1 MAEVIGGD
9 APKIAQ
15 KFNEYFD
22 GNLKRV
28 LSKTDKI
35 AASDRPKV
43 LHIAD
48 GKNLLKV
55 DGTNTIIDEWI
66 RVAGGQ
72 NAVSKAGNMLEI
84 NAEEIPNMNPD
95 VIIIGR
101 AKAPEILKNYMKI
114 KSMPAQTLSK
124 TKKSM

>member
-1 MAEVIGGD
+1 LARYGYEKSVSIMAEVIGGD
-9 APKIAQ
+9 APKIAE

-22 GNLKRV
+22 GNLKKV

-48 GKNLLKV
+48 GKNLFKV

-72 NAVSKAGNMLEI
+72 NAVQKAG
-84 NAEEIPNMNPD
+84 
-95 VIIIGR
+95 
-101 AKAPEILKNYMKI
+101 KSFLKEFRRN
-114 KSMPAQTLSK
+114 
-124 TKKSM
+124 

>member
-1 MAEVIGGD
+1 M
-9 APKIAQ
+9 
-15 KFNEYFD
+15 
-22 GNLKRV
+22 

-66 RVAGGQ
+66 RVF
-72 NAVSKAGNMLEI
+72 
-84 NAEEIPNMNPD
+84 
-95 VIIIGR
+95 R
-101 AKAPEILKNYMKI
+101 WAKCSA
-114 KSMPAQTLSK
+114 KSWKYA
-124 TKKSM
+124 

>member
-9 APKIAQ
+9 APNIAQ

-22 GNLKRV
+22 GNIKKV

-48 GKNLLKV
+48 GKTLFKV
-55 DGTNTIIDEWI
+55 DGANTIIDEWI

-72 NAVSKAGNMLEI
+72 NAVQKAGNMLEI

-101 AKAPEILKNYMKI
+101 AKASEILKKIYENPIYADTNAVKI
-114 KSMPAQTLSK
+114 KEFM
-124 TKKSM
+124 

>member
-22 GNLKRV
+22 GNLKKV

-35 AASDRPKV
+35 AAPDRPKV

-48 GKNLLKV
+48 GKNLFKV
-55 DGTNTIIDEWI
+55 DGANTIIDEGI

-72 NAVSKAGNMLEI
+72 NAFKKQEI
-84 NAEEIPNMNPD
+84 CLKSTPKRYLTQIPT
-95 VIIIGR
+95 
-101 AKAPEILKNYMKI
+101 
-114 KSMPAQTLSK
+114 SS
-124 TKKSM
+124 S

>member
-48 GKNLLKV
+48 G
-55 DGTNTIIDEWI
+55 TNKIIDECI

-72 NAVSKAGNMLEI
+72 NAVSKAGNILEI
-84 NAEEIPNMNPD
+84 NAEEIININPD

-101 AKAPEILKNYMKI
+101 AKALEILKKLY
-114 KSMPAQTLSK
+114 
-124 TKKSM
+124 

>member
-1 MAEVIGGD
+1 MAEIVGGD

-22 GNLKRV
+22 SNLKKA

-48 GKNLLKV
+48 GKNYLK
-55 DGTNTIIDEWI
+55 
-66 RVAGGQ
+66 
-72 NAVSKAGNMLEI
+72 
-84 NAEEIPNMNPD
+84 
-95 VIIIGR
+95 
-101 AKAPEILKNYMKI
+101 
-114 KSMPAQTLSK
+114 
-124 TKKSM
+124 